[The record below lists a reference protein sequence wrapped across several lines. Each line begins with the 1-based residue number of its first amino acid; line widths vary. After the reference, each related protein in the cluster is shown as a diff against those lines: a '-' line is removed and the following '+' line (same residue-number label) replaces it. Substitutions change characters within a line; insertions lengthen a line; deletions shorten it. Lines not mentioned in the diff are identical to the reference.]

1 METTMQIKINVPD
14 TYVAIATV
22 NDVHYQADPAAM
34 SNEALLHIFEYGF
47 QRLVNDKTGGSAKT
61 ADDKAAIATAA
72 IDRLTA
78 DTYERRAARGESA
91 DPLTK
96 HIRSICRAMLS
107 LPAFAADKKLYNA
120 LPKEAA
126 PRGDWLT
133 DWYDARPDKLR
144 EAIEAQAKHDLAEE
158 AKRAATVA
166 KLAVVS

>member
-1 METTMQIKINVPD
+1 MQIKINVPD
-14 TYVAIATV
+14 GYIASTTV
-22 NDVHYQADPAAM
+22 NDIHYPVDPAAM
-34 SNEALLHIFEYGF
+34 SNDALLHVFEYGL
-47 QRLVNDKTGGSAKT
+47 QRIVNDKTGGSAKT

-72 IDRLTA
+72 IARLTA
-78 DTYERRAARGESA
+78 STYERRAARGESA

-107 LPAFAADKKLYNA
+107 LPTFAADKKTYNA

-133 DWYDARPDKLR
+133 DWFDTRPAKLR
-144 EAIEAQAKHDLAEE
+144 EAIEAQAQHDLVEE
-158 AKRAATVA
+158 SKRASMVA